1 MPTVLLLTGPGGAGK
16 TTIAKLIASRIGFA
30 YVDGDK
36 EDSEFFPDGYHWL
49 PEKAE
54 LLRKAHEKI
63 FGIAKN
69 LVGEGKD
76 VVVDYIIFGYYLEF
90 MEMFRK
96 EFGDTF
102 HVRVLFPTTE
112 EVITR
117 DRERE
122 IWTTGE
128 ERIKAVSQDFLA
140 IKDIIGAEKYL
151 DTTHQTPDQT
161 FEEYFASW
169 LKARD

>member
-1 MPTVLLLTGPGGAGK
+1 
-16 TTIAKLIASRIGFA
+16 
-30 YVDGDK
+30 
-36 EDSEFFPDGYHWL
+36 
-49 PEKAE
+49 
-54 LLRKAHEKI
+54 
-63 FGIAKN
+63 
-69 LVGEGKD
+69 
-76 VVVDYIIFGYYLEF
+76 